1 MVEDRIRLLIV
12 EGRRYSGLS
21 DALLAG
27 AVQAIE
33 AQGAEYEV
41 VTVSDALQIPA
52 AIAIAE
58 EAGKGPSGVRYD
70 GYIALGVVVRG
81 ETYHF
86 EIVSNETARGLQDL
100 AVGKRLAIG
109 YGVLTVD
116 DEDQAWNR
124 ARLSQGDR
132 GGQAARE
139 CLEIVGLKRQL
150 SGQAR

>member
-70 GYIALGVVVRG
+70 GYLALGVVVRG

>member
-70 GYIALGVVVRG
+70 GYIALGAVVRG

-124 ARLSQGDR
+124 ARLSQGDC

>member
-27 AVQAIE
+27 AAQVIE

-70 GYIALGVVVRG
+70 GYIALGAVIRG

>member
-1 MVEDRIRLLIV
+1 MVEDKIRLLIV

-58 EAGKGPSGVRYD
+58 EAGKGPSGVRFD
-70 GYIALGVVVRG
+70 GYIALGAVIRG